1 MHKPSTSRIAKPS
14 TASGTTN
21 SRRAAPASSLPVS
34 PGDKKKRTP
43 RENGSLSAATASSSG
58 KTPSTARASGTKTS
72 QPASPGRLSLG
83 ARTELKSGSPR
94 PATASEVEKKTAGTR
109 KKSEKSDTGKKEE
122 VLRAELDAV
131 RQQVQEIEQ
140 GRQAALDAEIEAK
153 GLLKAKD
160 EEIARLQVQLQ
171 AIEQERG
178 ALSVQKQGEYQASME
193 QMQTELDSALARNK
207 LYDRKFLEMGIET
220 VSLEANPALPN
231 LDNNHRGESAD
242 IHAFEEK
249 LESLRSSLRDKK
261 DMLHTRLNNARA
273 LTDKLKCTLEQS
285 SHVVP
290 PMS

>member
-1 MHKPSTSRIAKPS
+1 MHKSSTSRIARPS
-14 TASGTTN
+14 TASGTN
-21 SRRAAPASSLPVS
+21 SRRATPGAPLPAS

-43 RENGSLSAATASSSG
+43 REHGSLTAATTSSSG
-58 KTPSTARASGTKTS
+58 KTPSTARVSGSKSS
-72 QPASPGRLSLG
+72 QPTTPGRLSLG
-83 ARTELKSGSPR
+83 ARTELKAGSPR
-94 PATASEVEKKTAGTR
+94 PVTATEAEKKTAGTR

-131 RQQVQEIEQ
+131 RQQAQDAEQ
-140 GRQAALDAEIEAK
+140 GRQAALEAETKAK
-153 GLLKAKD
+153 ELLRAKD

-171 AIEQERG
+171 AIEEERG
-178 ALSVQKQGEYQASME
+178 ALSIQKQGEYQAAME
-193 QMQTELDSALARNK
+193 QMQTELASALARNK
-207 LYDRKFLEMGIET
+207 LYDRKFLEMGVDT

-231 LDNNHRGESAD
+231 SDNNHRGESAD

-273 LTDKLKCTLEQS
+273 LTDKLKCTLEQT

-290 PMS
+290 PM